1 MKALVCEMCEST
13 NFMKEEGVFVCQSC
27 GVKYSVEEA
36 KRMMIDG
43 TVEVTG
49 VVKIDTSSE
58 LRNLY
63 EIARRA
69 KDADNSENAVKYYD
83 MILVKDPGSWE
94 ANFYVVYF
102 RSMSCKIAEI
112 QGAAISVS
120 NCIESTLNLVKASTA
135 GDEQAKIVLELYTRS
150 SLIAQLLYNG
160 ARNHYNDIDY
170 DIRNNYTQEYLYNV
184 SSAKDILY
192 TFGDYLIHVFG
203 DTYGITAS
211 DAWKKGIEMHLGYM
225 QLLLDKVTNK
235 NVIVQYAEKIKKY
248 DETYQTP
255 AVNTSTDSSGGC
267 YIATAVYGSY
277 DCSEVWVLRRFRD
290 NQLAKTWYGRAF
302 IDIYYAISPTIV
314 KWFGNTIWVNEIWRN
329 PLNELVARLRG
340 KGVEDTPYSDN

>member
-13 NFMKEEGVFVCQSC
+13 NFIKEDGVFICQSC

-49 VVKIDTSSE
+49 VVKIDISSE

-69 KDADNSENAVKYYD
+69 KDADNSENAEKYYD

-102 RSMSCKIAEI
+102 RAMSCKIAGI
-112 QGAAISVS
+112 QSAAISVS
-120 NCIESTLNLVKASTA
+120 NCIESTLNLVKANTG
-135 GDEQAKIVLELYTRS
+135 GDEQQKIVTELYARS

-170 DIRNNYTQEYLYNV
+170 EIRNNYTQEYLYNV

-211 DAWKKGIEMHLGYM
+211 DAWKKGIDMHLGYM

-255 AVNTSTDSSGGC
+255 AVSTSTESSGGC

-302 IDIYYAISPTIV
+302 IYAYYVISPTIV
-314 KWFGNTIWVNEIWRN
+314 KWFGNTNWVKEIWRK
-329 PLNELVARLRG
+329 PLNKLVARLRDE
-340 KGVEDTPYSDN
+340 GVEDTPYSDN